1 MKPGAGDVMLQS
13 WCIIGSGDS
22 RFDMILE
29 SLVRGLSA
37 EEPVNF
43 PAPRTFH
50 FSSLVFFSG
59 GTSSWYEFALM
70 IILLSCVSSVLF
82 SYSVSCRLGGISLKS
97 DCAGITSP
105 ACP

>member
-1 MKPGAGDVMLQS
+1 MEPGAGDVMLPT
-13 WCIIGSGDS
+13 WCIIGSGDA
-22 RFDMILE
+22 RLDRILE
-29 SLVRGLSA
+29 SLVKGALA

-50 FSSLVFFSG
+50 FNSLVFFSR
-59 GTSSWYEFALM
+59 GTSSWEKFALT
-70 IILLSCVSSVLF
+70 ITLLPCVFSVLF
-82 SYSVSCRLGGISLKS
+82 SYSASCYLGGISLKS